1 MPERQAGPEPAGDEP
16 ELQMRNP
23 SERLASP
30 PSRPATRSQWR
41 EAGVYGVLVA
51 LYVLMA
57 LLEPSFRGWANF
69 RNVLTQISMTAI
81 VAVGMTWV
89 ILTAGIDLSVGSVA
103 ALSACVAAILM
114 TRHGLGSPEGVALT
128 LMLGATLGLLNGLA
142 ISQTG
147 LPPFIATLALMVM
160 ARGLA
165 FVVSG
170 GGAIYN
176 LPPAYLWFGSGNVL
190 ENVPL
195 IEKLPVMVV
204 LMLVLYTAAH
214 VVLQRTRLGRYIYSV
229 GSNEEAS
236 RLSGVPVAR
245 VKIVA
250 YTFCGLLSGLAGL
263 LYTGYVGA
271 AEPTIGD
278 GLELDVIAAVVI
290 GGTSLSGGQGNL
302 PGTFAGALLI
312 GLVRNGLNLMQVNS
326 NYQRV
331 AIGAIIFLAVMID
344 MYQKRRRHV

>member
-1 MPERQAGPEPAGDEP
+1 MSS
-16 ELQMRNP
+16 P
-23 SERLASP
+23 SAHNTDR
-30 PSRPATRSQWR
+30 ATARSLWR
-41 EAGVYGVLVA
+41 DAGVYAVLVA
-51 LYVLMA
+51 LYVLIA
-57 LLEPSFRGWANF
+57 ALEPSFRGWANF
-69 RNVLTQISMTAI
+69 RNVLTQIAMVAI
-81 VAVGMTWV
+81 VAVGMTYV

-103 ALSACVAAILM
+103 ALSACVAAVLVAH
-114 TRHGLGSPEGVALT
+114 HGWPGSACIALT
-128 LMLGATLGLLNGLA
+128 LALGTALGLLNGVA
-142 ISQTG
+142 IAKVG

-176 LPPAYLWFGSGNVL
+176 LPPSFTWAGSGNVAA
-190 ENVPL
+190 NVPL
-195 IEKLPVMVV
+195 IQKLPAMLL
-204 LMLVLYTAAH
+204 LMLLLFVAGHIVLA
-214 VVLQRTRLGRYIYSV
+214 RTRLGRYVYSV

-236 RLSGVPVAR
+236 RLSGVPTGR
-245 VKIVA
+245 VKIVC
-250 YTFCGLLSGLAGL
+250 YGFCGFLSGLAGL

-290 GGTSLSGGQGNL
+290 GGTSLAGGQGNL

-331 AIGAIIFLAVMID
+331 AIGAIIFVAVMVD
-344 MYQKRRRHV
+344 MLQKRRRRV

>member
-1 MPERQAGPEPAGDEP
+1 MDGVPA
-16 ELQMRNP
+16 
-23 SERLASP
+23 
-30 PSRPATRSQWR
+30 RSLWR
-41 EAGVYGVLVA
+41 EAGVFGVLVG
-51 LYVLMA
+51 LYVLIA
-57 LLEPSFRGWANF
+57 ILEPSFRGWPNL

-89 ILTAGIDLSVGSVA
+89 ILSAGIDLSVGSVA
-103 ALSACVAAILM
+103 ALSACVAGVLM
-114 TRHGLGSPEGVALT
+114 SRHGWSGGAGVLVTLLLGTG
-128 LMLGATLGLLNGLA
+128 LGLVNGLA
-142 ISQTG
+142 IARAG

-176 LPPAYLWFGSGNVL
+176 LPESYLWFGSGNL
-190 ENVPL
+190 IENVPL

-204 LMLVLYTAAH
+204 LMLLFYGVGH

-236 RLSGVPVAR
+236 RLSGVPTGM
-245 VKIVA
+245 VKIVC
-250 YTFCGLLSGLAGL
+250 YTFCGLLAGLAGL

-290 GGTSLSGGQGNL
+290 GGASLSGGQGNL

-331 AIGAIIFLAVMID
+331 AIGAIIFFAVMID
-344 MYQKRRRHV
+344 MYQKRRRR

>member
-1 MPERQAGPEPAGDEP
+1 M
-16 ELQMRNP
+16 
-23 SERLASP
+23 
-30 PSRPATRSQWR
+30 RPALKSDTDRPAARSLWR
-41 EAGVYGVLVA
+41 DAGVYAVLIA
-51 LYVLMA
+51 LYVLIA
-57 LLEPSFRGWANF
+57 ALEPSFRGWANL
-69 RNVLTQISMTAI
+69 RNVLTQIAMVAI
-81 VAVGMTWV
+81 VAVGMTYV

-103 ALSACVAAILM
+103 ALSACVAAVLVAH
-114 TRHGLGSPEGVALT
+114 HGWSGGGGVALT
-128 LMLGATLGLLNGLA
+128 LVLGTVLGLLNGVA
-142 ISQTG
+142 ISAVG

-176 LPPAYLWFGSGNVL
+176 LPPAFLWAGSGNIAA
-190 ENVPL
+190 NVPL
-195 IEKLPVMVV
+195 IEKLPAMLV
-204 LMLVLYTAAH
+204 LMLLFFVAGHIVLA
-214 VVLQRTRLGRYIYSV
+214 RTRLGRYVYSV

-236 RLSGVPVAR
+236 RLSGVPTGR
-245 VKIVA
+245 VKIA
-250 YTFCGLLSGLAGL
+250 CYAFCGFLSGLAGL

-331 AIGAIIFLAVMID
+331 AIGAIIFVAVMID
-344 MYQKRRRHV
+344 MLQKRRRRV

>member
-1 MPERQAGPEPAGDEP
+1 MGAA
-16 ELQMRNP
+16 P
-23 SERLASP
+23 SDHEGT
-30 PSRPATRSQWR
+30 TRRAVWR
-41 EAGVYGVLVA
+41 EAGVYAVLVA
-51 LYVLMA
+51 LYLLIA
-57 LLEPSFRGWANF
+57 LREPSFRGWPNF
-69 RNVLTQISMTAI
+69 RNVLTQIAMVAI
-81 VAVGMTWV
+81 VAVGMTYV

-103 ALSACVAAILM
+103 ALSACVPAILM
-114 TRHGLGSPEGVALT
+114 AKHGWGGPEGVVLT
-128 LMLGATLGLLNGLA
+128 LILGAALGLVNGLA
-142 ISQTG
+142 IAGIG
-147 LPPFIATLALMVM
+147 LPPFIATLAMMVM

-165 FVVSG
+165 FVISG

-176 LPPAYLWFGSGNVL
+176 LPAAYLWFGSGNVA
-190 ENVPL
+190 ERVPL
-195 IEKLPVMVV
+195 IEKLPAMIV
-204 LMLVLYTAAH
+204 LMVALFAAGH
-214 VVLQRTRLGRYIYSV
+214 VVLQRTRLGRYVYSV

-236 RLSGVPVAR
+236 RLSGVPTAR
-245 VKIVA
+245 VKVLC
-250 YTFCGLLSGLAGL
+250 YVLSGLLAGLTGL

-331 AIGAIIFLAVMID
+331 AIGAIIFVAVMID
-344 MYQKRRRHV
+344 MYQKRRRN

>member
-1 MPERQAGPEPAGDEP
+1 MRSPSQEDAGQAA
-16 ELQMRNP
+16 
-23 SERLASP
+23 
-30 PSRPATRSQWR
+30 RSVGRSVWR
-41 EAGVYGVLVA
+41 EAGVYGVLIA
-51 LYVLMA
+51 LYVFMA
-57 LLEPSFRGWANF
+57 VMEPSFRGWPNF

-81 VAVGMTWV
+81 VAVGMTFV
-89 ILTAGIDLSVGSVA
+89 ILAAGIDLSVGSVA
-103 ALSACVAAILM
+103 ALSACVPAILM
-114 TRHGLGSPEGVALT
+114 AHHGLEGPYGVILT
-128 LMLGATLGLLNGLA
+128 LVLGLVLGVLNGLA
-142 ISQTG
+142 ISRMG

-176 LPPAYLWFGSGNVL
+176 LPDSYLWFGSGNMA

-195 IEKLPVMVV
+195 IEKLPVMIVLMVV
-204 LMLVLYTAAH
+204 LFVAGH

-236 RLSGVPVAR
+236 RLSGVPTAQ
-245 VKIVA
+245 VKL
-250 YTFCGLLSGLAGL
+250 FCYALSGLLAGLAGL

-331 AIGAIIFLAVMID
+331 AIGAIIFVAVMID
-344 MYQKRRRHV
+344 MYQRRRRQV

>member
-1 MPERQAGPEPAGDEP
+1 MGRTRACCARNSNE
-16 ELQMRNP
+16 MRLP
-23 SERLASP
+23 GEQKGRRLTDITP
-30 PSRPATRSQWR
+30 RPLYR

-51 LYVLMA
+51 LYVLIA
-57 LLEPSFRGWANF
+57 VLEPSFRGWPNF

-103 ALSACVAAILM
+103 ALSACVAAVLM
-114 TRHGLGSPEGVALT
+114 TQHGLGGPEGVVLT
-128 LMLGATLGLLNGLA
+128 LLLGAALGLLNGLA
-142 ISQTG
+142 ISRTG

-176 LPPAYLWFGSGNVL
+176 LPPSYLWFGSGNVA
-190 ENVPL
+190 ENLPL

-204 LMLVLYTAAH
+204 LMLVFYVAGH
-214 VVLQRTRLGRYIYSV
+214 IVLQRTRLGRYIYSV

-250 YTFCGLLSGLAGL
+250 YTFCGFLAGLAGL

-344 MYQKRRRHV
+344 MYQKRRRRV

>member
-1 MPERQAGPEPAGDEP
+1 MT
-16 ELQMRNP
+16 
-23 SERLASP
+23 
-30 PSRPATRSQWR
+30 TRSPQPEDRSRRRVAKPVWR

-51 LYVLMA
+51 LYVLIA
-57 LLEPSFRGWANF
+57 IIEPSFRGWPNF

-81 VAVGMTWV
+81 VAVGMTFV

-103 ALSACVAAILM
+103 ALSACFPAVLM
-114 TRHGLGSPEGVALT
+114 AYRGFGGPQGFVLTICIGAL
-128 LMLGATLGLLNGLA
+128 LGLLNGLA
-142 ISQTG
+142 ISVAG
-147 LPPFIATLALMVM
+147 LPPFIATLAMMVM

-176 LPPAYLWFGSGNVL
+176 LPASYLWFGSGNVA

-195 IEKLPVMVV
+195 IEKLPAMVA
-204 LMLVLYTAAH
+204 LMLLLYVLGH
-214 VVLQRTRLGRYIYSV
+214 ILLQLTRLGRYVYSV
-229 GSNEEAS
+229 GGNEEAS
-236 RLSGVPVAR
+236 RLSGVPTAR
-245 VKIVA
+245 VKVFC
-250 YTFCGLLSGLAGL
+250 YTLSGVLAGTAGL

-278 GLELDVIAAVVI
+278 GLELDAIAAVVI

-331 AIGAIIFLAVMID
+331 AIGAIIFIAAMID
-344 MYQKRRRHV
+344 MYQKRRRRI

>member
-1 MPERQAGPEPAGDEP
+1 MFHTSGDTP
-16 ELQMRNP
+16 DAL
-23 SERLASP
+23 SVA
-30 PSRPATRSQWR
+30 RPRSLWR
-41 EAGVYGVLVA
+41 EAGVYGVLVV
-51 LYVLMA
+51 LYVLIA
-57 LLEPSFRGWANF
+57 VLEPSFRGWPNF

-114 TRHGLGSPEGVALT
+114 TRHGLGGPAGVALT
-128 LMLGATLGLLNGLA
+128 LLLGAALGLLNGLA
-142 ISQTG
+142 ISRTG

-176 LPPAYLWFGSGNVL
+176 LPAGYLWFGSGNL
-190 ENVPL
+190 AENLPL
-195 IEKLPVMVV
+195 IEKLPVVVV
-204 LMLVLYTAAH
+204 LMFVLYVAGH
-214 VVLQRTRLGRYIYSV
+214 VILQRTRLGRYIYSV

-236 RLSGVPVAR
+236 RLSGVPVGR

-344 MYQKRRRHV
+344 MYQKRRRRV

>member
-1 MPERQAGPEPAGDEP
+1 MQNRWPGMSVISTPRNSRRPAGA
-16 ELQMRNP
+16 L
-23 SERLASP
+23 
-30 PSRPATRSQWR
+30 WR
-41 EAGVYGVLVA
+41 DAGVYAVLAA
-51 LYVLMA
+51 LYVLIA
-57 LLEPSFRGWANF
+57 VYEPSFRGWANL
-69 RNVLTQISMTAI
+69 RNVLTQIAMVAI
-81 VAVGMTWV
+81 VAVGMTYV

-103 ALSACVAAILM
+103 ALSACAAAVLMAHHGWSGHAGIAMTLIL
-114 TRHGLGSPEGVALT
+114 GV
-128 LMLGATLGLLNGLA
+128 GLGLLNGVA
-142 ISQTG
+142 IARLG

-176 LPPAYLWFGSGNVL
+176 LPVSYLWFGSGNL
-190 ENVPL
+190 AENVAL
-195 IEKLPVMVV
+195 VGRLPVMIG
-204 LMLVLYTAAH
+204 LMALFYLVGH
-214 VVLQRTRLGRYIYSV
+214 VVLARTRLGRYIYSV

-236 RLSGVPVAR
+236 RLSGVPTAR
-245 VKIVA
+245 VKIVCYA
-250 YTFCGLLSGLAGL
+250 LCGLLSGLAGL

-290 GGTSLSGGQGNL
+290 GGTSLSGGQGSL

-331 AIGAIIFLAVMID
+331 AIGAIIFAAVMID
-344 MYQKRRRHV
+344 MMQKRRRRI